1 MENLKQFLEDV
12 YTKPLKTK
20 KNSKGSLKIN
30 GTIST
35 QIKKMFRQAL
45 IKDLQ
50 ELGIDVY
57 ELKKEFVVVIP
68 HEEEGSF
75 PIAINNVM
83 KALDDDTFDYETLAE
98 TYAKEEEKK
107 AKEKEKEEQKKGE

>member
-1 MENLKQFLEDV
+1 MKHTQKFLEDV
-12 YTKPLKTK
+12 YNMPLKTK
-20 KNSKGSLKIN
+20 KNAKGSLKIN

-45 IKDLQ
+45 IKDLIE
-50 ELGIDVY
+50 ELDIDVY

-98 TYAKEEEKK
+98 KYAE
-107 AKEKEKEEQKKGE
+107 EEQKKKEEEEKGE